1 MVRGITTVQQ
11 QKSHSYCL
19 FKSRTKENEKKV
31 YSYIYTKQKQ
41 ESQTFVEV
49 YWNHNGGSSWFC
61 VWMEG
66 NGYLSSEIDKIFILN
81 FLWTISQRVYSFGRW
96 ESCKRNPSLLVCSMN
111 GDLSRSPLSTFQI
124 VSRRWRYPGAGL
136 EVANKYTKIFSI
148 MRVHV

>member
-1 MVRGITTVQQ
+1 MNPIYGFKYTLLQMHGMVRGITTVQQ

-41 ESQTFVEV
+41 ESQTGLHPVEV

-66 NGYLSSEIDKIFILN
+66 NGYQCHLSHDATWTFRDERIIGLVNAIYEGIFVYILA
-81 FLWTISQRVYSFGRW
+81 
-96 ESCKRNPSLLVCSMN
+96 
-111 GDLSRSPLSTFQI
+111 D
-124 VSRRWRYPGAGL
+124 
-136 EVANKYTKIFSI
+136 VA
-148 MRVHV
+148 